1 LTFRVTLCDFDLI
14 AESRTFVG
22 KGRGNGKFVLV
33 DGSNGELVDVNWSH
47 RQVITFG
54 LKSSL
59 ISSPSQSEFLTFGG
73 DPVR

>member
-1 LTFRVTLCDFDLI
+1 VTLCDFDLI

-33 DGSNGELVDVNWSH
+33 DGSYGELVDVNWSH

-59 ISSPSQSEFLTFGG
+59 ISSPSQSEFLAFGG